1 MVTILITHDVDDVQH
16 WLASPHRGPAFGSVG
31 FTVRTFVDPT
41 SDRRV
46 GLVAEGSSLDQLQ
59 QLIASSE
66 AAEVMKLDGVRPDTI
81 VTYVQG

>member
-1 MVTILITHDVDDVQH
+1 MVTILITHEVDDVQH
-16 WLASPHRGPAFGSVG
+16 WLASPHRGPAFESAG

-41 SDRRV
+41 SERRV

-59 QLIASSE
+59 QLIASSQ
-66 AAEVMKLDGVRPDTI
+66 AAELMKLDGVRPDTI